1 MSERDDMTEQAYHGP
16 AIVAMPIDAYEVH
29 LNKMAQLFFES
40 AGLPLYMSDKPN
52 IVSGLR
58 AVFSGKAAPLP
69 TGTLEDLAPKA
80 PAVPSAPDHVYSA
93 EQGLDYMLGL
103 QHKVESVWGRNV
115 DASDPEAVSK
125 YIREVILCTTDE
137 LHEVLAEVHWKPWK
151 DSRGIKDLSKYR
163 GEMADVL
170 HFILDLYLAGGIT
183 GREIIADYL
192 AKHHE
197 NLARN
202 TSLAYRAS

>member
-16 AIVAMPIDAYEVH
+16 AIVALPVNAYEEH
-29 LNKMAQLFFES
+29 LGQMAQRFYE
-40 AGLPLYMSDKPN
+40 AAKLPLYMSDKPN
-52 IVSGLR
+52 IVAGLR
-58 AVFSGKAAPLP
+58 AVFSGA
-69 TGTLEDLAPKA
+69 GA
-80 PAVPSAPDHVYSA
+80 PATPEPVKEAPVEPDHVYAA

-103 QHKVESVWGRNV
+103 QNQIESVWGRNV
-115 DASDPEAVSK
+115 DPSDPEAVSK

-151 DSRGIKDLSKYR
+151 DSRGIKDMTKYR

-183 GREIIADYL
+183 GREIIADYMG
-192 AKHHE
+192 KHHE

-202 TSLAYRAS
+202 KSAEYRAS